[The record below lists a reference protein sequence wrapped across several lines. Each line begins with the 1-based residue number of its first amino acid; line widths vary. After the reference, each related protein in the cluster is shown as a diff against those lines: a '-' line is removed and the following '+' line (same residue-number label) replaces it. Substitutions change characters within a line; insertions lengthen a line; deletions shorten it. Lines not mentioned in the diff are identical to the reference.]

1 MRIWSTKNLEDIRH
15 EYIEFDGEWY
25 QAFGRPERS
34 GCWIIYGKSGQGKS
48 SFALQLTR
56 KFDEMGMRVMYLTL
70 EMGGCDDFVESVR
83 DVGIHSEINNIKWTD
98 NATIPELDEY
108 LSKQRSPDVVIVDS
122 IQYFEDQCGAKASE
136 IIRLRKKYP
145 SKIFIFLSHVD
156 GREVDGKTAYQVK
169 RDSFKRIHVEGFK
182 ATFIGR
188 GKGGP
193 RGYYVI
199 WDKGYQ
205 RYWIEDIKN
214 NNSNGTE
221 DKETDQ

>member
-48 SFALQLTR
+48 SFALQLAR
-56 KFDEMGMRVMYLTL
+56 KFDEMGMRVLYFTL

-83 DVGIHSEINNIKWTD
+83 DVGIHSEINNITWSD
-98 NATIPELDEY
+98 NTTIPELDEY
-108 LSKQRSPDVVIVDS
+108 LSKQRSPDVVIIDS
-122 IQYFEDQCGAKASE
+122 VQYFEQQCGAKSPE

-145 SKIFIFLSHVD
+145 RKIFIFLSHVD
-156 GREVDGKTAYQVK
+156 GREVDGKTAYEVK
-169 RDSFKRIHVEGFK
+169 RDSFKRIYVEGFK
-182 ATFIGR
+182 ATFISR

-214 NNSNGTE
+214 NSSNNGTE
-221 DKETDQ
+221 NKETD

>member
-1 MRIWSTKNLEDIRH
+1 MKIWSLKNLEDIRH
-15 EYIEFDGEWY
+15 EYIDFDGEWY
-25 QAFGRPERS
+25 QAFGRPEKS

-48 SFALQLTR
+48 SFALQLAR
-56 KFDEMGMRVMYLTL
+56 KLDEMGMRVLYLTL
-70 EMGGCDDFVESVR
+70 EMGGSDDFVESIR
-83 DVGIHSEINNIKWTD
+83 DVGMRSEINNIKWTD
-98 NATIPELDEY
+98 NATIPELEEY
-108 LSKQRSPDVVIVDS
+108 LSKQRSPDVIMVDS

-169 RDSFKRIHVEGFK
+169 RDSFKRIYVEGFK

-205 RYWIEDIKN
+205 RYWIENIKN
-214 NNSNGTE
+214 NSSNE
-221 DKETDQ
+221 AEQYEETD